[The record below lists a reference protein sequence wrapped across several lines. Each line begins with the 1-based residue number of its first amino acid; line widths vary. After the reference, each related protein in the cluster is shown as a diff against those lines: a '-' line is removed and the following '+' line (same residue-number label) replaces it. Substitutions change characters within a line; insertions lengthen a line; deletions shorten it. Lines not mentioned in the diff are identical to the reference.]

1 MKNMGPT
8 KGSIELNQKQQ
19 QMSQLQSEQELNEKL
34 DAEVMAG
41 EKTKEVADIEK
52 SQNKIMRMQQDVI
65 REQNLVQQ
73 KMDKLLKKQKQ

>member
-1 MKNMGPT
+1 
-8 KGSIELNQKQQ
+8 
-19 QMSQLQSEQELNEKL
+19 MSQLQSEQELNEKL

-73 KMDKLLKKQKQ
+73 KMDKLLKKQKQWSGRSLVLLGIPL